1 MHRKAMGAALA
12 VCCLTLSGC
21 TLTQLEYQSVVPHDE
36 QYNLDEGSDA
46 LVVDNYMG
54 LKNAIF
60 SFVEAGSEYGVI
72 RIYQYEN
79 EETWDSATIEAG
91 LAEAVDEICNTDPLG
106 VYAVDYMTHDCT
118 KIATYYEIH
127 LYIIYTR
134 TPEEI
139 AAIIR
144 VGGMNGIRSPMTAA
158 IVEAEPKIALR
169 VSNYAPTNY
178 DLLARRC
185 YRGAPSQIVC
195 LPEITSSI
203 YPVSGVQRIVELQFQ
218 YPYTDAQMDA
228 RRAELDAAL
237 GELASQYPAAFYA
250 TTLRSLCNQLRTQ
263 ALGKT
268 RTEDALLY
276 DLMCGTTY
284 SDESIALAV
293 TELCDRMG
301 VSVHTVVG
309 EKDGREYCWNMILLG
324 DVWYHLDTA
333 AFVQTGEFKL
343 SLDDDMQQYSWNT
356 AQYPTCDGQVI
367 QDIPEG
373 EIGAEARSRLS
384 QNLKIRA

>member
-36 QYNLDEGSDA
+36 QYNLDESSDA

-60 SFVEAGSEYGVI
+60 SFVERGTEYGVI

-79 EETWDSATIEAG
+79 EEIYDSATIEAG
-91 LAEAVDEICNTDPLG
+91 LAEAVDEVCNTDPLG

-118 KIATYYEIH
+118 KISNYYELH
-127 LYIIYTR
+127 LYITYTR

-144 VGGMNGIRSPMTAA
+144 VGGMSGIRSPMTTA
-158 IVEAEPKIALR
+158 IVEGEEKIALR

-195 LPEITSSI
+195 LPAITSSI
-203 YPVSGVQRIVELQFQ
+203 YPVSGVQRIVELQFA
-218 YPYTDAQMDA
+218 YPYSDAQMDA

-237 GELASQYPAAFYA
+237 DDLASQYPGDFYS
-250 TTLRSLCNQLRTQ
+250 TTLRALCNQLRTQ

-276 DLMCGTTY
+276 DLMCATTY
-284 SDESIALAV
+284 SDESVALAV

-301 VSVHTVVG
+301 VSAHTVVG
-309 EKDGREYCWNMILLG
+309 EKNEREYCWNMILLG
-324 DVWYHLDTA
+324 KVWYHLDTA
-333 AFVQTGEFKL
+333 AFVQTGEFRL
-343 SLDDDMQQYSWNT
+343 SLDNNMEQYSWNT
-356 AQYPTCDGQVI
+356 AQYPACDGEPI

-373 EIGAEARSRLS
+373 EIGAGQNGNLS
-384 QNLKIRA
+384 

>member
-1 MHRKAMGAALA
+1 M
-12 VCCLTLSGC
+12 
-21 TLTQLEYQSVVPHDE
+21 
-36 QYNLDEGSDA
+36 
-46 LVVDNYMG
+46 
-54 LKNAIF
+54 
-60 SFVEAGSEYGVI
+60 EAGSEYGVI

-118 KIATYYEIH
+118 QIATYYEIH
-127 LYIIYTR
+127 LYITYTR

-218 YPYTDAQMDA
+218 YPIRTHRWMRGAQSWT
-228 RRAELDAAL
+228 RRSASWQANIRRPSMPPRCAL
-237 GELASQYPAAFYA
+237 CAISSEHKPWERPG
-250 TTLRSLCNQLRTQ
+250 R
-263 ALGKT
+263 KT
-268 RTEDALLY
+268 R
-276 DLMCGTTY
+276 C
-284 SDESIALAV
+284 S
-293 TELCDRMG
+293 
-301 VSVHTVVG
+301 
-309 EKDGREYCWNMILLG
+309 MI
-324 DVWYHLDTA
+324 
-333 AFVQTGEFKL
+333 
-343 SLDDDMQQYSWNT
+343 
-356 AQYPTCDGQVI
+356 
-367 QDIPEG
+367 
-373 EIGAEARSRLS
+373 
-384 QNLKIRA
+384 

>member
-1 MHRKAMGAALA
+1 MHRKAMCAALT
-12 VCCLTLSGC
+12 CLCLALSGC
-21 TLTQLEYQSVVPHDE
+21 TLTQMEYQSVVPHDE
-36 QYNLDEGSDA
+36 QYNLDKGSDA

-60 SFVEAGSEYGVI
+60 SFVEKGSEYGVI
-72 RIYQYEN
+72 RIYQYEDEALWN
-79 EETWDSATIEAG
+79 SETIETG

-127 LYIIYTR
+127 LYITYTR

-144 VGGMNGIRSPMTAA
+144 VGGMSGIRSPMTTA
-158 IVEAEPKIALR
+158 IVEGKPGIALR
-169 VSNYAPTNY
+169 VSNYTPTNY

-203 YPVSGVQRIVELQFQ
+203 YPVSGVQRIVELQFE
-218 YPYTDAQMDA
+218 YPYTNAQMDE
-228 RRAELDAAL
+228 RRAELDKAL
-237 GELASQYPAAFYA
+237 NALADQYPAAFYA

-268 RTEDALLY
+268 KTEDALLY

-301 VSVHTVVG
+301 VSSHTVVG
-309 EKDGREYCWNMILLG
+309 EKDGKEYCWNMVLLG
-324 DVWYHLDTA
+324 KIWYHLDTA

-343 SLDDDMQQYSWNT
+343 SLDSDMDQYSWNT
-356 AQYPTCDGQVI
+356 AQYPTCDGRTI

-373 EIGAEARSRLS
+373 EIGAGESSNLS
-384 QNLKIRA
+384 

>member
-118 KIATYYEIH
+118 QIATYYEIH
-127 LYIIYTR
+127 LYITYTR

-144 VGGMNGIRSPMTAA
+144 V
-158 IVEAEPKIALR
+158 AE
-169 VSNYAPTNY
+169 
-178 DLLARRC
+178 
-185 YRGAPSQIVC
+185 
-195 LPEITSSI
+195 
-203 YPVSGVQRIVELQFQ
+203 
-218 YPYTDAQMDA
+218 
-228 RRAELDAAL
+228 
-237 GELASQYPAAFYA
+237 
-250 TTLRSLCNQLRTQ
+250 
-263 ALGKT
+263 
-268 RTEDALLY
+268 
-276 DLMCGTTY
+276 
-284 SDESIALAV
+284 
-293 TELCDRMG
+293 
-301 VSVHTVVG
+301 
-309 EKDGREYCWNMILLG
+309 
-324 DVWYHLDTA
+324 
-333 AFVQTGEFKL
+333 
-343 SLDDDMQQYSWNT
+343 
-356 AQYPTCDGQVI
+356 
-367 QDIPEG
+367 
-373 EIGAEARSRLS
+373 
-384 QNLKIRA
+384 